1 MPEKES
7 VFSSKMKY
15 AGIFSFRDFY
25 KFAYDWL
32 KEEASLK
39 VIEDVYEEKIKGVE
53 KEVLIKWTGAK
64 KVTDFFKFQ
73 VEVEI
78 KIKNLKEVEVLKEGI
93 KVKTNDG
100 RLTIEVEGILIKDY
114 EGKFETSGFL
124 KFLRGVYEKWIIPSR
139 IDEFSDKLTDICNN
153 FLLQSKEY
161 LDLEGKG

>member
-73 VEVEI
+73 VEVRSE
-78 KIKNLKEVEVLKEGI
+78 EH
-93 KVKTNDG
+93 
-100 RLTIEVEGILIKDY
+100 
-114 EGKFETSGFL
+114 TS
-124 KFLRGVYEKWIIPSR
+124 E
-139 IDEFSDKLTDICNN
+139 
-153 FLLQSKEY
+153 LQSH
-161 LDLEGKG
+161 

>member
-1 MPEKES
+1 M
-7 VFSSKMKY
+7 
-15 AGIFSFRDFY
+15 
-25 KFAYDWL
+25 
-32 KEEASLK
+32 
-39 VIEDVYEEKIKGVE
+39 
-53 KEVLIKWTGAK
+53 
-64 KVTDFFKFQ
+64 TDFFKFQ
-73 VEVEI
+73 VKVEI